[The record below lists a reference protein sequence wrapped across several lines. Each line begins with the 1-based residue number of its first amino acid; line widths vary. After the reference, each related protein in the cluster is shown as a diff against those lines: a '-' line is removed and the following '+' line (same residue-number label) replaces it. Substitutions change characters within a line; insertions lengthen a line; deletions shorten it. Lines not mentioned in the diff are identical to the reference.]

1 MTIYSVYGNNKTGRQ
16 IIAFVFLTILAVLHV
31 QYKSMQTIKKNS
43 AYLDLPEMDLN
54 VQSYIDY
61 NNII

>member
-1 MTIYSVYGNNKTGRQ
+1 MTVYGIYGNNKTERQ

-43 AYLDLPEMDLN
+43 AYLDLPEMYLN